1 MPRVLPVRAC
11 LLIEGKHEE
20 PMALIL
26 QELLGRLAAGEDLSR
41 EQMAW
46 AVEQIMAG
54 RCTEGE
60 IGLLLM
66 GLRLKGETAAEVAGA
81 AQAMRRF
88 MVPLPVKRQGVLD
101 TCGTGGD
108 GSGTFNIST
117 ATALVVAAC
126 GVPVVKHGNRSV
138 SSRSGSAD
146 VLEAL
151 GVRIDTPVEQTAQCL
166 EELGI
171 CFCFAPLFHPAMK
184 HVAPVRRKLGVPT
197 IFNLLGPLCNPA
209 GVQYQLLGVG
219 RPELR
224 VLLAQAAAELGGKRV
239 VVVHGQGGLD
249 EVSLSG
255 TTWATVATPHGTQ
268 ELCWTAK
275 DFGLR
280 PVSVEELQTQG
291 PQQSAQRIEQVLRGE
306 DRTGARDV
314 VLANAAAALWCAGA
328 CATVEEGVH
337 RAAEAVDRGAA
348 WELLQRWIQATR

>member
-1 MPRVLPVRAC
+1 
-11 LLIEGKHEE
+11 
-20 PMALIL
+20 MALVL
-26 QELLGRLAAGEDLSR
+26 QELLGRLAAGENLTR
-41 EQMAW
+41 AEMAW
-46 AVEQIMAG
+46 AMEQIMAG

-81 AQAMRRF
+81 AEAMRRF
-88 MVPLPVKRQGVLD
+88 MVPLPVQPDGLID

-117 ATALVVAAC
+117 AAALVVAAS

-146 VLEAL
+146 VLEIL
-151 GVRIDTPVEQTAQCL
+151 GVRIDTPVEQTARCL

-209 GVQYQLLGVG
+209 QVQFQLLGVG

-224 VLLAQAAAELGGKRV
+224 PLLAQAAAELGPRRV
-239 VVVHGQGGLD
+239 AVVHGEGGLD
-249 EVSLSG
+249 EVGLCG
-255 TTWATVATPHGTQ
+255 TTWATVATDRQTH
-268 ELCWTAK
+268 ELCWTPE
-275 DFGLR
+275 DFGLDR
-280 PVSVEELQTQG
+280 VTLEELQAEG
-291 PQQSAQRIEQVLRGE
+291 PEHSAGRIEQVLRGE
-306 DRTGARDV
+306 DRSGARSV

-328 CATVEEGVH
+328 CATVAEGVQ
-337 RAAEAVDRGAA
+337 RAAEALDQGAA

>member
-1 MPRVLPVRAC
+1 
-11 LLIEGKHEE
+11 
-20 PMALIL
+20 MALIL

-41 EQMAW
+41 QEMAW
-46 AVEQIMAG
+46 AVEQVMAG
-54 RCTEGE
+54 RCSEGE

-66 GLRLKGETAAEVAGA
+66 GLRLKGETPQEVAGA
-81 AQAMRRF
+81 AQAMRQF
-88 MVPLPVKRQGVLD
+88 MVRLPTRRQGLLD

-108 GSGTFNIST
+108 GSDTFNIST
-117 ATALVVAAC
+117 AAALVVAAC

-151 GVRIDTPVEQTAQCL
+151 GVRIDIPVEQTARCL

-184 HVAPVRRKLGVPT
+184 HVAPVRKKLGVPT

-209 GVQYQLLGVG
+209 QVEYQLLGVG

-224 VLLAQAAAELGGKRV
+224 GLMAQAATELGSKRV
-239 VVVHGQGGLD
+239 AVVHGQGGLD

-255 TTWATVATPHGTQ
+255 PTEVTLAEPQGSR
-268 ELCWTAK
+268 ELRWTAE
-275 DFGLR
+275 DFGLE
-280 PVSVEELQTQG
+280 PVQVEQLRVAG
-291 PQQSAQRIEQVLRGE
+291 PQQSAQRIAEVLRGE
-306 DRTGARDV
+306 ERSAARAV

-328 CATVEEGVH
+328 CQSVDQGVR
-337 RAAEAVDRGAA
+337 RASEALDQGAA
-348 WELLQRWIQATR
+348 WELLQRWIQLTR

>member
-1 MPRVLPVRAC
+1 
-11 LLIEGKHEE
+11 
-20 PMALIL
+20 MALIL

-60 IGLLLM
+60 IGLLLT

-81 AQAMRRF
+81 AEAMRRF
-88 MVPLPVKRQGVLD
+88 MVPLPVKRQGLLD

-151 GVRIDTPVEQTAQCL
+151 GVRIDTPVERTARCL

-209 GVQYQLLGVG
+209 EVEYQLLGVG
-219 RPELR
+219 RAELR
-224 VLLAQAAAELGGKRV
+224 ELLAQAARELGTQRA
-239 VVVHGQGGLD
+239 VVVHGEGGLD
-249 EVSLSG
+249 EVSLCG
-255 TTWATVATPHGTQ
+255 VTWVTVAAKQGTQ
-268 ELCWTAK
+268 EQRWTPE
-275 DFGLR
+275 DFGLK
-280 PVSVEELQTQG
+280 PVSLQELQAPG
-291 PQQSAQRIEQVLRGE
+291 PEQSARRIEQVLRGE

-328 CATVEEGVH
+328 CTTVEEGVR
-337 RAAEAVDRGAA
+337 RAAEAVDQGAA
-348 WELLQRWIQATR
+348 WDLLQRWIQATR